1 MWQLNYPLQPCVW
14 NHVWMAV
21 PVYDPTYAPA
31 HLVGRVINAKQ
42 VNTQVHLYLHNHRSV
57 FDMLSHIFVP
67 TPDVDECKEQQP
79 CAQTCV
85 NTLGSYQCACR
96 DGSSLTGDGRSC
108 QSIPSTPPSTSQTPV
123 GGHADAGKWAVEP
136 RARQRDV
143 ISVSHSSQSIW
154 RQEPSQLRGPLLL
167 LVRAM
172 PLSTRTVSNNA
183 LRLVPTP
190 DRCLA
195 VWSRVVR
202 LWPLH
207 LVNDSVC
214 KYRTHQTLDLWCY
227 CLYFY
232 SIHLIRLV

>member
-1 MWQLNYPLQPCVW
+1 
-14 NHVWMAV
+14 
-21 PVYDPTYAPA
+21 
-31 HLVGRVINAKQ
+31 
-42 VNTQVHLYLHNHRSV
+42 
-57 FDMLSHIFVP
+57 MLSHIFVP
-67 TPDVDECKEQQP
+67 SPDVDECKEQQP

-96 DGSSLTGDGRSC
+96 EGSSLTGDGRSC
-108 QSIPSTPPSTSQTPV
+108 QSIPSTPPPVPLPSTSQTPV
-123 GGHADAGKWAVEP
+123 DGHADAGKWAVEP

-143 ISVSHSSQSIW
+143 ISVSHSSKSIW
-154 RQEPSQLRGPLLL
+154 RKEPSQLRGPLLL

-195 VWSRVVR
+195 VWSRVLR

-207 LVNDSVC
+207 LVNDSVRSHEVC
-214 KYRTHQTLDLWCY
+214 KYRTHQTLDLRCY
-227 CLYFY
+227 CVYFY
-232 SIHLIRLV
+232 STCFIRLV